1 HPSLQRRLVPALR
14 KALPGVQWI
23 VTTHAPLVLSSF
35 DRNEIIALD
44 RSEPSGVRELDRQ
57 ILGWTTDEVINWLM
71 GTEATSA
78 ALDEHMAEAEAVPS
92 GAADRSL
99 AELLEQSPEANAEEA
114 RHRIE
119 RLVSRL
125 EGLT

>member
-1 HPSLQRRLVPALR
+1 M
-14 KALPGVQWI
+14 
-23 VTTHAPLVLSSF
+23 LSSF

-57 ILGWTTDEVINWLM
+57 ILGWTTDDVINWLM
-71 GTEATSA
+71 GAEATSA
-78 ALDEHMAEAEAVPS
+78 ALDEHMAEAERSPG

-99 AELLEQSPEANAEEA
+99 AELLAQSPDANEEA
-114 RHRIE
+114 AGQSID

-125 EGLT
+125 DKLGQ